1 MKTIS
6 IILATSAMLLAV
18 APAQAQ
24 MRVEG
29 FKQVDPRLKQ
39 PRIEAQ
45 SAQLPPRIAETAPLP
60 AAATAPAPT
69 APVQAPIAQA
79 ATPSPVVRGKAGA
92 GGPLQRP
99 TYLEPDATQA
109 PAGGPSSL
117 DLMRQCFEGSI
128 SGSISN
134 ASCVGYMAGFVG
146 AVRISAGISKDF
158 PICLPEGGLSNE
170 AIVSDVSAYLEENT
184 AALQKSAR
192 SVVFLVLSKRYPCQS

>member
-1 MKTIS
+1 MKTFS
-6 IILATSAMLLAV
+6 IILAASAMLMV
-18 APAQAQ
+18 ATSAQAQ

-39 PRIEAQ
+39 PRIETP
-45 SAQLPPRIAETAPLP
+45 SAQLPPRVASTAPLASAVQPSEP
-60 AAATAPAPT
+60 AITAPA
-69 APVQAPIAQA
+69 AQA
-79 ATPSPVVRGKAGA
+79 AAPVPVVRGSAGV

-99 TYLEPDATQA
+99 TYLEPDASQA

-128 SGSISN
+128 SGAISN
-134 ASCVGYMAGFVG
+134 ASCVGYMAGFIG
-146 AVRISAGISKDF
+146 AVRISAGISKDY
-158 PICLPEGGLSNE
+158 PICLPEAGLSNE

-192 SVVFLVLSKRYPCQS
+192 SVVFLVLSKRYPCQGQ